1 MSAKEID
8 TIGQQASGDTNVGS
22 DIADLKVQ
30 QSPTILFRA
39 VVVEVLYDLS
49 LLDVES
55 EIDYNGDEEFGTLRQ
70 ELASIVT
77 NPLELEKDP
86 PRNSIIAQPVS
97 MGMAKK
103 VGPLLCYPFFP
114 PHLCFPVKPGEQ
126 VWLISE
132 SPDMTKGPGYWMTR
146 VPEPNYVDD
155 INYTHGDRKLGDT
168 SKPDE
173 KATDEEVTGPN
184 FINGQGDSDSWT
196 LKEETEYEDIVSE
209 SPAYMQF
216 TPEPVPRF
224 TKRPGDF
231 VIQGSNNTL
240 ICLGEDRGWS
250 AADPL
255 EGDPE
260 FSNATKSEEQM
271 SRSGDGAIDIVTG
284 RGRFLPE
291 PEGDPEIGEPSED
304 STHPR
309 TIKNTR
315 DDFETDKNPVKTGAD
330 TGSNTDYNIT
340 EGDPDLINDAS
351 RVYVAMKTDADENL
365 GLQYPNIPSAGPSN
379 EGKPVEPINDSATI
393 FLRSDEIRIVAR
405 QVDETDISPEIKGS
419 IKIIKEG
426 APDDE
431 SGKGRGVI
439 VIQPDGVIMID
450 GPKVVI
456 GSGIDKAHGA
466 GAQVAIGLGAEEPL
480 VMGNA
485 LAKTLTTLLQA
496 ILSNAPMFSQGASP
510 NALSPAIIQAVTQA
524 MTDLGGPSAAPATNI
539 TLSKVAKTK

>member
-1 MSAKEID
+1 MPGKGID
-8 TIGQQASGDTNVGS
+8 VVGAGAESSTNVGGEVRKLNT
-22 DIADLKVQ
+22 A
-30 QSPTILFRA
+30 QSPSILLRA
-39 VVVEVLYDLS
+39 VVVEVLYDIS
-49 LLDVES
+49 VLDVEI
-55 EIDYNGDEEFGTLRQ
+55 EGEEGPSTIR
-70 ELASIVT
+70 EDLASFIT

-86 PRNSIIAQPVS
+86 PRNSIIAQPVTL
-97 MGMAKK
+97 GMAKK

-114 PHLCFPVKPGEQ
+114 PHMCFPIKPGEQ

-132 SPDMTKGPGYWMTR
+132 SPDMTQGPGYWMAR
-146 VPEPNYVDD
+146 IPEPNYVDD
-155 INYTHGDRKLGDT
+155 VNYTHGDRKLGDT

-173 KATDEEVTGPN
+173 KSTDEDVVAPN
-184 FINGQGDSDSWT
+184 FINGQGDADAYT
-196 LKEETEYEDIVSE
+196 LKEETEYEDIVYD
-209 SPAYMQF
+209 SPASDQHTF
-216 TPEPVPRF
+216 EPVPRF

-250 AADPL
+250 YIDPL
-255 EGDPE
+255 IGEIE
-260 FSNATKSEEQM
+260 FSNATKTEDQIE
-271 SRSGDGAIDIVTG
+271 RTGDGAIDIVAG

-291 PEGDPEIGEPSED
+291 PEGDPEIGEPFED
-304 STHPR
+304 STHAR
-309 TIKNTR
+309 TIKNSR
-315 DDFETDKNPVKTGAD
+315 GYFEADKNPVKTGAD
-330 TGSNTDYNIT
+330 TDSNAGYNVT

-351 RVYVAMKTDADENL
+351 RVYVAMKTDVDENL
-365 GLQYPNIPSAGPSN
+365 GLEYPNVPSAGDSN
-379 EGKPVEPINDSATI
+379 AGKPVEPTQDAATI
-393 FLRSDEIRIVAR
+393 FLMSDQIRIVAR

-426 APDDE
+426 DPDDE

-439 VIQPDGVIMID
+439 IIQPDGVIMID

-456 GSGIDKAHGA
+456 GSGIEKAHGA
-466 GAQVAIGLGAEEPL
+466 GAQVAIGLDAEEPL